1 MGIHRKLKREDELDF
16 FEQYEGVVFGV
27 MKRLTIHPN
36 QPNYDDYTQIGRLKL
51 VHAYETF
58 PKDPRLEEN
67 RRPFVSFA
75 FTKIRWAIIDEIRKQ
90 CLKQEREQVWD
101 ESFDHTLTDTSV
113 DMYLAIHEKEWL
125 ERIFSVL
132 KEDEKRLVVD
142 LCLHQMTMTAIA
154 KKESVSRKTLYQR
167 RNRIKEKLLKNLY
180 PEKGK

>member
-16 FEQYEGVVFGV
+16 FEQFEGVVFGV
-27 MKRLTIHPN
+27 MKRLTINPN
-36 QPNYDDYTQIGRLKL
+36 QPNYDDYTQIGRLQL
-51 VHAYETF
+51 VHDYETF
-58 PKDPRLEEN
+58 QKDPRLEEN

-125 ERIFSVL
+125 ETIFSVL

-180 PEKGK
+180 PEKGI